1 MVLIPV
7 LKVNFLGISFI
18 IVVAVWDNP
27 VCAFRSLKT
36 LTLEF
41 NLSTFNTLTSSSPKK
56 PVVKIPAKRNLSFSF
71 IAGYCRFPF
80 TERYVTIPVTP
91 SVPIATDK
99 ESWFVLIPT
108 L

>member
-1 MVLIPV
+1 MVIPV

-18 IVVAVWDNP
+18 SVVAVWDNP
-27 VCAFRSLKT
+27 VCAFKSLKT
-36 LTLEF
+36 LILEF
-41 NLSTFNTLTSSSPKK
+41 NLSTFNTLTSSSPKL
-56 PVVKIPAKRNLSFSF
+56 PVVNIPDKRKRSFSL
-71 IAGYCRFPF
+71 IAGYCRFPC

-91 SVPIATDK
+91 SVAIPTDK